1 VDKPDSS
8 FASSVSRQRLDQL
21 RNEAL
26 SALAQSASVFESLNH
41 DRALDSVRLENAAL
55 HADCGDLQEASQQ
68 AEQSFF
74 GGRRHKDALLM
85 AQARLLQSR
94 IEKAHCD
101 EGVGLDLAHHA
112 QCAHE
117 YANEALALALE
128 CDTKPSVKRR
138 LLASIYVC
146 QGLLLLNEFFN
157 NTAAARECC
166 HSAGEHVNPSERNDL
181 WDEYQALLSKALHTE
196 SIDAKLRKWC
206 EGLPEGKTFQ
216 QITEEFADLVIPIVW
231 AREGKN
237 ISRVVAKL
245 AISPKKVRRILARV
259 GLKH

>member
-1 VDKPDSS
+1 
-8 FASSVSRQRLDQL
+8 
-21 RNEAL
+21 
-26 SALAQSASVFESLNH
+26 
-41 DRALDSVRLENAAL
+41 
-55 HADCGDLQEASQQ
+55 
-68 AEQSFF
+68 
-74 GGRRHKDALLM
+74 
-85 AQARLLQSR
+85 
-94 IEKAHCD
+94 
-101 EGVGLDLAHHA
+101 
-112 QCAHE
+112 
-117 YANEALALALE
+117 
-128 CDTKPSVKRR
+128 
-138 LLASIYVC
+138 
-146 QGLLLLNEFFN
+146 
-157 NTAAARECC
+157 
-166 HSAGEHVNPSERNDL
+166 L